1 MAAFVFKL
9 FTLSLKT
16 ISKPLASRFQ
26 TYALNHP
33 TLRAHAISIAQVRR
47 ITGEKKRTMISSSIF
62 PLRPR
67 IVFFSQPPLSV
78 FPSLSLFA
86 LTLSSSYPF
95 QFSPPTNSPRRS
107 DSTASR

>member
-33 TLRAHAISIAQVRR
+33 TLRAHAISIAQVR
-47 ITGEKKRTMISSSIF
+47 KKQER
-62 PLRPR
+62 
-67 IVFFSQPPLSV
+67 
-78 FPSLSLFA
+78 
-86 LTLSSSYPF
+86 
-95 QFSPPTNSPRRS
+95 N
-107 DSTASR
+107 